1 MAGRAA
7 AAGFGVVDHFFEGG
21 QAVVHHG
28 PANMPFVDA
37 EAFTDQLALLML
49 LLKAFA
55 AKMGDGRTQRFLAHH
70 RAVHFFRRQTVEV
83 VGDLLVGD
91 LPGFGQGVAD
101 NQLRQRGRGGDG
113 TAAAEGLEARL
124 LDDLGL
130 RINPQHQA
138 QRIAAA

>member
-1 MAGRAA
+1 
-7 AAGFGVVDHFFEGG
+7 
-21 QAVVHHG
+21 
-28 PANMPFVDA
+28 
-37 EAFTDQLALLML
+37 ML

-55 AKMGDGRTQRFLAHH
+55 AKMGDSRTQRLLAHH
-70 RAVHFFRRQTVEV
+70 RAVHFLRRQAVEV

-113 TAAAEGLEARL
+113 AAAAEGLEARL